1 MSQIPPTGPTDVRAL
16 IDRIASALGP
26 EATPDR
32 VERVARAVLD
42 AGDASPAASAPVS
55 HAVASPPSGGAS
67 RVVVTAYG
75 LDRPGVLA
83 AVTAELSASGANILD
98 VSQKV
103 LQGYFTLVLV
113 ADMPAELD
121 LGAARDSLQARGE
134 ALGARVLLQHED
146 LFQAMHRP

>member
-1 MSQIPPTGPTDVRAL
+1 MPADVRAL
-16 IDRIASALGP
+16 IDRIASALGS
-26 EATPDR
+26 EATPER

-42 AGDASPAASAPVS
+42 ASERPAAQPAPVS
-55 HAVASPPSGGAS
+55 HAVAPAPTGGAS

-75 LDRPGVLA
+75 HDRPGVLA
-83 AVTAELSASGANILD
+83 AVTAELSAAGANILD

-113 ADMPAELD
+113 ADLPAGMD
-121 LGAARDSLQARGE
+121 LSAARDGLQARGE

>member
-1 MSQIPPTGPTDVRAL
+1 MPTDVRAL
-16 IDRIASALGP
+16 IDRIADALGP
-26 EATPDR
+26 EAAPER

-42 AGDASPAASAPVS
+42 AGAPGRAPGPAAPSSTRP
-55 HAVASPPSGGAS
+55 ASGDGP

-75 LDRPGVLA
+75 HDRPGVLA
-83 AVTAELSASGANILD
+83 AITAELSASGANILD

-113 ADMPAELD
+113 ADLPASLD
-121 LGAARDSLQARGE
+121 LGGARDALQKRGE
-134 ALGARVLLQHED
+134 ALGARVLLQHEE

>member
-1 MSQIPPTGPTDVRAL
+1 MSTDVRAL

-26 EATPDR
+26 ESTPER

-42 AGDASPAASAPVS
+42 ARVPEHAAPARPAGLSGLDGPSRSAFD
-55 HAVASPPSGGAS
+55 GT

-75 LDRPGVLA
+75 HDRPGVLA

-113 ADMPAELD
+113 ADLPSGTD
-121 LGAARDSLQARGE
+121 LGAVRDGLQTRGE
-134 ALGARVLLQHED
+134 AMGARVLLQHEE

>member
-1 MSQIPPTGPTDVRAL
+1 MPTDVRAL
-16 IDRIASALGP
+16 IDRIADALGP
-26 EATPDR
+26 EAVPER

-42 AGDASPAASAPVS
+42 AGAPGRAPALSLAAPASGT
-55 HAVASPPSGGAS
+55 GGP

-75 LDRPGVLA
+75 NDRPGVLA
-83 AVTAELSASGANILD
+83 AITAELSASGANILD

-113 ADMPAELD
+113 ADLPASLD
-121 LGAARDSLQARGE
+121 LGAVRDGLQARGE
-134 ALGARVLLQHED
+134 ALGARVLLQHEE

>member
-1 MSQIPPTGPTDVRAL
+1 MPTDVRAL

-42 AGDASPAASAPVS
+42 AGGGPPGRPGAAAAS
-55 HAVASPPSGGAS
+55 HAVASPPASGSA

-113 ADMPAELD
+113 ADLPSSLD
-121 LGAARDSLQARGE
+121 LGAARDALQARGE

>member
-1 MSQIPPTGPTDVRAL
+1 MPTDVRAL

-42 AGDASPAASAPVS
+42 AGGQAGRPGNAAVS

-113 ADMPAELD
+113 ADLPPSLD
-121 LGAARDSLQARGE
+121 LGAARDALQARGD

>member
-1 MSQIPPTGPTDVRAL
+1 MPADVRAL

-26 EATPDR
+26 EGTPER

-42 AGDASPAASAPVS
+42 ASASGPARPGAPAA
-55 HAVASPPSGGAS
+55 HAVASPPPGGAT

-83 AVTAELSASGANILD
+83 AVTAELSAAGANILD

-113 ADMPAELD
+113 ADLPPGLD
-121 LGAARDSLQARGE
+121 LAAARDGLQSRGE

>member
-1 MSQIPPTGPTDVRAL
+1 MPSDVRAL

-26 EATPDR
+26 EATPER

-42 AGDASPAASAPVS
+42 ARTPGPDRAPAAPML
-55 HAVASPPSGGAS
+55 ASEGPAADAT

-75 LDRPGVLA
+75 HDRPGVLA
-83 AVTAELSASGANILD
+83 AVTAELSAAGANILD

-103 LQGYFTLVLV
+103 LQGYFTVVLV
-113 ADMPAELD
+113 ADLAGGTD
-121 LGAARDSLQARGE
+121 LGAVRDALTARGE
-134 ALGARVLLQHED
+134 ALGARVLLQHEE

>member
-1 MSQIPPTGPTDVRAL
+1 M
-16 IDRIASALGP
+16 
-26 EATPDR
+26 
-32 VERVARAVLD
+32 
-42 AGDASPAASAPVS
+42 
-55 HAVASPPSGGAS
+55 
-67 RVVVTAYG
+67 TAYG
-75 LDRPGVLA
+75 KDRPGVLA

-113 ADMPAELD
+113 ADLPASLD
-121 LGAARDSLQARGE
+121 LAATRDGLQSRGE

>member
-1 MSQIPPTGPTDVRAL
+1 MPTDVRAL
-16 IDRIASALGP
+16 IDRIASALGS
-26 EATPDR
+26 EATPER

-42 AGDASPAASAPVS
+42 ARVAPGTPERTASPAPSPSRPAS
-55 HAVASPPSGGAS
+55 GET

-75 LDRPGVLA
+75 HDRPGVLA
-83 AVTAELSASGANILD
+83 AVTAELSAAGANILD

-113 ADMPAELD
+113 ADLPAGLD
-121 LGAARDSLQARGE
+121 LGAIRDGLQSRGDT
-134 ALGARVLLQHED
+134 LGARVLLQHEE

>member
-1 MSQIPPTGPTDVRAL
+1 MPADVRAL
-16 IDRIASALGP
+16 IDRIASALGS
-26 EATPDR
+26 EATPER

-42 AGDASPAASAPVS
+42 ARAPSAPGR
-55 HAVASPPSGGAS
+55 APAPVAALPSRPASGAT

-103 LQGYFTLVLV
+103 LQGYFTLVLM
-113 ADMPAELD
+113 ADLSAGTD
-121 LGAARDSLQARGE
+121 LGAIRDGLQSRGE
-134 ALGARVLLQHED
+134 ALGARVLLQHEE